1 MPKLKLINTMKR
13 SLYHISI
20 LSLLAVVTIA
30 VSSCKG
36 MLSDRFDKFIDY
48 LYPTGPEHSNYISLD
63 VTFDKYNW
71 NKRHFTSN
79 RTNGIYHHLDNNVEC
94 YVSKGYLSL
103 QIARSDIGSEDGGY
117 ISYLCFGIDIEET
130 ALETNRKYY
139 FERVEGTDGKKY
151 SKNISAL
158 LSVQDDNYLE
168 ETQTYYSIT
177 DVGWIEFTELT
188 YTDDGK
194 IIYSGCFEFE
204 YQADDGT
211 FIKVSNGVFRNC
223 HVYYDEH

>member
-1 MPKLKLINTMKR
+1 MKR

-36 MLSDRFDKFIDY
+36 ILSDRFDKFIDH
-48 LYPTGPEHSNYISLD
+48 LYPTGPEHNNYICLD

-71 NKRHFTSN
+71 NNRHFTSN
-79 RTNGIYHHLDNNVEC
+79 RTNGVYHHLDNNVEC

-103 QIARSDIGSEDGGY
+103 QIARRNIGSEDGGY
-117 ISYLCFGIDIEET
+117 IYYLSFGIDIEET
-130 ALETNRKYY
+130 TLETNRKYY
-139 FERVEGTDGKKY
+139 FERVDRAEGEWYSKCIYTSIEVRDDSYPGVSPSDYFITDG
-151 SKNISAL
+151 
-158 LSVQDDNYLE
+158 
-168 ETQTYYSIT
+168 
-177 DVGWIEFTELT
+177 GWIEFTELT

-194 IIYSGCFEFE
+194 IIYSGRFEFE
-204 YQADDGT
+204 YQTDDGY
-211 FIKVSNGVFRNC
+211 FVKVSNGEFRNC